1 MLGKDFKPAPMV
13 GSLGPF
19 VIHRLSG
26 AESKELA
33 NFSPQVGFCLIP
45 GNIFQHFRI
54 RHDQGFP
61 LPVKPKVLMP
71 AWFIQISINILDC
84 LPAPFGWP
92 KSKNKRNFRCS
103 DPDRK
108 STRLNPSQ

>member
-26 AESKELA
+26 SESKELA

-54 RHDQGFP
+54 RNDQGFP
-61 LPVKPKVLMP
+61 LPLQPKVLMP
-71 AWFIQISINILDC
+71 AWFIKIRIHILLC
-84 LPAPFGWP
+84 MTAPFGRP
-92 KSKNKRNFRCS
+92 KSNPTRNFICS
-103 DPDRK
+103 VTLLPALA
-108 STRLNPSQ
+108 THYA